1 MAQIKVTFFKE
12 VHGYRLDDVQ
22 LVKVEFNHSFIGEST
37 YDNFAA
43 AFDKAVQLGA
53 DPTKEV
59 RFKLEGI
66 D

>member
-22 LVKVEFNHSFIGEST
+22 IVKVEFIHHFINDVV

>member
-1 MAQIKVTFFKE
+1 MTQIKVTFFKE
-12 VHGYRLDDVQ
+12 VHGSRLDDIQ
-22 LVKVEFNHSFIGEST
+22 LAEVEFTHQFEGELT

-53 DPTKEV
+53 NP
-59 RFKLEGI
+59 FKHIRYKIVEI